1 MKNIENN
8 SKLKDINNDNISIL
22 LEYEKPH
29 DQIPQIRTTESV
41 LSRSF
46 PECFSILKNERKKE
60 KNINHIKLECNH
72 FCVHISK
79 DSDMSVIKF
88 KNGALSSDELAA
100 LLYDLHRSFE
110 LLLK

>member
-8 SKLKDINNDNISIL
+8 SKLKNVNDDNITIL

-41 LSRSF
+41 LSHSL
-46 PECFSILKNERKKE
+46 PECFSVLESERE
-60 KNINHIKLECNH
+60 KGKSIKHIKLECNH
-72 FCVHISK
+72 FCVHL
-79 DSDMSVIKF
+79 SDNTDQLVIKF
-88 KNGALSSDELAA
+88 NCGLFSTDELAA
-100 LLYDLHRSFE
+100 LLYDFHRLFE